1 MSDNHRHHLVGN
13 IVGHMGD
20 GVERRVQERALSL
33 WRRVDAD
40 LGTRIARGLGLAP
53 HGALVEADT
62 C

>member
-1 MSDNHRHHLVGN
+1 MSAIDRHHLVGN
-13 IVGHMGD
+13 IVGHM
-20 GVERRVQERALSL
+20 RRVQERALSL

-53 HGALVEADT
+53 HDALVEADT